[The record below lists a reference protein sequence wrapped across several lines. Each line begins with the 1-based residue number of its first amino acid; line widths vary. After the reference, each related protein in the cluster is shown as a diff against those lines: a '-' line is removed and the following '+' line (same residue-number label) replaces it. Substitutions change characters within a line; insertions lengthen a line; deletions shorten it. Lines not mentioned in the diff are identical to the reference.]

1 MKLKVRGLNLQ
12 DNSASKF
19 VKKKI
24 ASPKTTE
31 HIAQKIPSRQNVF
44 KEKDLSLEKSSQS
57 KTTSESTSE
66 GGIRLQVFL
75 AHSGIASRRACE
87 SLIAEGRVSVNGT
100 VVTTP
105 GTKVFPSD
113 KVLFDG
119 KPVVVESKKRYV
131 LLNKPA
137 GYVCSLADEKGRS
150 TAAELLA
157 PHFSER
163 LYNVGRLD
171 MFSQGLVL
179 FTNDGDFAARVSHP
193 SSQIEKEYLVD
204 ATQAIP
210 QELVDRFCRGIRIDG
225 IFYRCLEARL
235 VHPRRLIVVLIE
247 GKNREIRRVFE
258 HFEIPIRR
266 LTRVRIGNLNMDSLE
281 EGKFR
286 ELDAAQVSGL
296 LALCQE
302 N

>member
-1 MKLKVRGLNLQ
+1 MQ

-24 ASPKTTE
+24 ASSKTTE

-225 IFYRCLEARL
+225 IFYRCLEAHL

-258 HFEIPIRR
+258 HFKIPIRR

-286 ELDAAQVSGL
+286 ELDATQVSGL

>member
-1 MKLKVRGLNLQ
+1 MHDSNSSHGKQ
-12 DNSASKF
+12 DSG
-19 VKKKI
+19 
-24 ASPKTTE
+24 E
-31 HIAQKIPSRQNVF
+31 
-44 KEKDLSLEKSSQS
+44 EK
-57 KTTSESTSE
+57 
-66 GGIRLQVFL
+66 GMRLQVFL

-87 SLIAEGRVSVNGT
+87 TLIAEGRVSVNGT
-100 VVTTP
+100 VVTAP
-105 GTKVFPSD
+105 GSKVFPRD

-119 KPVVVESKKRYV
+119 RPVAVESRKRYI

-193 SSQIEKEYLVD
+193 SSQIEKEYVVD
-204 ATQAIP
+204 AVPPIP
-210 QELVDRFCRGIRIDG
+210 QELVDRFCRGIRIEG
-225 IFYRCLEARL
+225 VFYRCLQARL
-235 VHPRRLIVVLIE
+235 VTPRRMILVLVE

-258 HFEIPIRR
+258 HFEVPIRR

-286 ELDAAQVSGL
+286 ELSPAQVREL

>member
-1 MKLKVRGLNLQ
+1 MQ

-31 HIAQKIPSRQNVF
+31 HTAQKTPSRQNVF

-57 KTTSESTSE
+57 KTTSEPTSE

>member
-1 MKLKVRGLNLQ
+1 MQ

-31 HIAQKIPSRQNVF
+31 HTAQKISSRQNVF

-66 GGIRLQVFL
+66 GGFRLQVFL

-105 GTKVFPSD
+105 GTKVFSSD

-225 IFYRCLEARL
+225 VFYRCLEARL
-235 VHPRRLIVVLIE
+235 VHQRRLIVVLIE

-258 HFEIPIRR
+258 HFEVPIRR

>member
-1 MKLKVRGLNLQ
+1 MSKRRSLLQ
-12 DNSASKF
+12 KQPNILP
-19 VKKKI
+19 KK
-24 ASPKTTE
+24 T
-31 HIAQKIPSRQNVF
+31 PSRQNVF

-57 KTTSESTSE
+57 KTTSESTPE

-286 ELDAAQVSGL
+286 ELDATQVSGL

>member
-1 MKLKVRGLNLQ
+1 MQ

-19 VKKKI
+19 VKKKAVSPRPARDTASQSQRRP
-24 ASPKTTE
+24 ASPDV
-31 HIAQKIPSRQNVF
+31 SR
-44 KEKDLSLEKSSQS
+44 EKDFPRNSSQS
-57 KTTSESTSE
+57 KPTSEPASE
-66 GGIRLQVFL
+66 AGVRLQVFL

-87 SLIAEGRVSVNGT
+87 TLIAEGRVSVNGT

-105 GTKVFPSD
+105 GTKVLPTD
-113 KVLFDG
+113 KVFFDG
-119 KPVVVESKKRYV
+119 QPVVVESKKRYV

-150 TAAELLA
+150 TAAELLT

-193 SSQIEKEYLVD
+193 SSQIEKEYVVE
-204 ATQAIP
+204 ATQPIP
-210 QELVDRFCRGIRIDG
+210 QELVDKFCRGIRIEG
-225 IFYRCLEARL
+225 VFYRCLEARL
-235 VHPRRLIVVLIE
+235 VHQRRLIVVLIE

-258 HFEIPIRR
+258 HFEVPIRR

-286 ELDAAQVSGL
+286 ELDAAQVEGL

>member
-1 MKLKVRGLNLQ
+1 MQ
-12 DNSASKF
+12 DNSARRFLKKNATSSKPSRPAPASNSSAQT
-19 VKKKI
+19 
-24 ASPKTTE
+24 ASPARLATK
-31 HIAQKIPSRQNVF
+31 N
-44 KEKDLSLEKSSQS
+44 KERANSSDQ
-57 KTTSESTSE
+57 TTSTPGS
-66 GGIRLQVFL
+66 GVRLQVFL

-87 SLIAEGRVSVNGT
+87 ALIAEGRVSVNGT

-105 GTKVFPSD
+105 GTKVLPGD
-113 KVLFDG
+113 KVMFDG

-150 TAAELLA
+150 IAAELLA

-193 SSQIEKEYLVD
+193 SSQIEKEYVVD

-210 QELVDRFCRGIRIDG
+210 QELVDRFCRGIRIEG
-225 IFYRCLEARL
+225 VFYRCMEARL
-235 VHPRRLIVVLIE
+235 VHPRRLIVVLVE

-258 HFEIPIRR
+258 HFEVPIRR

-286 ELDAAQVSGL
+286 ELDAAQVEGL

>member
-1 MKLKVRGLNLQ
+1 MQ

-19 VKKKI
+19 VKKKG
-24 ASPKTTE
+24 ASPKTTD
-31 HIAQKIPSRQNVF
+31 HTAQKSTKTPSQSNIF
-44 KEKDLSLEKSSQS
+44 KEKDFSREKSSQTKS
-57 KTTSESTSE
+57 PSESTSE
-66 GGIRLQVFL
+66 GGVRLQVFL

-105 GTKVFPSD
+105 GTKVLPSD

-193 SSQIEKEYLVD
+193 SSQIEKEYVVD

-225 IFYRCLEARL
+225 VFYRCLEARL
-235 VHPRRLIVVLIE
+235 VHQRRLIVVLIE

-258 HFEIPIRR
+258 HFEVPIRR

-286 ELDAAQVSGL
+286 ELDATQVEGL

>member
-1 MKLKVRGLNLQ
+1 MQ

-31 HIAQKIPSRQNVF
+31 HTAPKKTSRQNVF

>member
-1 MKLKVRGLNLQ
+1 MQ

-19 VKKKI
+19 VKKKA
-24 ASPKTTE
+24 ASQSPATP
-31 HIAQKIPSRQNVF
+31 AASSSPRNSSGPDFSQ
-44 KEKDLSLEKSSQS
+44 EKKSFSEKSSQTKS
-57 KTTSESTSE
+57 TTEPASEA
-66 GGIRLQVFL
+66 GMRLQVFL

-87 SLIAEGRVSVNGT
+87 ALIAEGRVSVNGT

-105 GTKVFPSD
+105 GTKVLPTD

-119 KPVVVESKKRYV
+119 QPVVVESKKRYV

-193 SSQIEKEYLVD
+193 SSQIEKEYVVE
-204 ATQAIP
+204 ATVPIP
-210 QELVDRFCRGIRIDG
+210 QELVDRFCRGIRIEG
-225 IFYRCLEARL
+225 VFYRCLEARL
-235 VHPRRLIVVLIE
+235 VHQRRLIVVLIE

-258 HFEIPIRR
+258 HFEVPIRR

-281 EGKFR
+281 EGKYR
-286 ELDAAQVSGL
+286 ELDAAQVAGL